1 MENARI
7 QDRLHASRRVYNWT
21 RRGDRRRRSLV
32 AKYTQRASLRRAPGD
47 PAQASHFARLVALL
61 LLVASLSGPW
71 PPSAL
76 AADPSAYGVA
86 VTPRNFPDFTVE
98 DVDEAFLVAKQIGDY
113 AVFIYQWGRL
123 DLQVPRLM
131 VEKSRRAGLLPIIG
145 LSPTTLG
152 ESRKELDLPA
162 DVRRRAASHIS
173 FANPVVREAFKR
185 TAAELAR
192 LQVPYLCLATEINF
206 LAMQRLDEYIH
217 FARLYQETYALVKR
231 IAPQTR
237 IFVSFQWEWMRIL
250 DSRAPQRIA
259 DHRKLVDA
267 FRPRLD
273 VVGLTS
279 YPAFFHDKPADLA
292 PDYFTWLAH
301 HVLPTDEILL
311 MEVGW
316 PTEGIGSEQEQR
328 QFVRALPELLSGVNV
343 SVVAWALLHDVGL
356 EEFDANLSSV
366 GLVTA
371 SGRPKPAFADFEK
384 LHASS
389 RP

>member
-1 MENARI
+1 MP
-7 QDRLHASRRVYNWT
+7 
-21 RRGDRRRRSLV
+21 
-32 AKYTQRASLRRAPGD
+32 KYPRRAPPRRGPGG
-47 PAQASHFARLVALL
+47 PAGPSDFARLVALL
-61 LLVASLSGPW
+61 LLVAGLAAPW
-71 PPSAL
+71 PRSAL
-76 AADPSAYGVA
+76 AAGPSAYGVA
-86 VTPRNFPDFTVE
+86 VTPQNFPDFTVH
-98 DVDEAFLVAKQIGDY
+98 DMDAAFVLAKQVGDY

-123 DLQVPRLM
+123 DLRVPRLM
-131 VEKSRRAGLLPIIG
+131 VEKARRAGLEPIIG
-145 LSPTTLG
+145 LSPTSLG
-152 ESRKELDLPA
+152 EARRELDLPA
-162 DVRRRAASHIS
+162 DVRRRAAPYIS
-173 FANPVVREAFKR
+173 FANPVIREAFKR
-185 TAAELAR
+185 TAVELAR

-217 FARLYQETYALVKR
+217 FARLYQETYALIKR

-237 IFVSFQWEWMRIL
+237 VFVSFQWEWMRIL

-259 DHRKLVDA
+259 EHRKLVDV

-316 PTEGIGSEQEQR
+316 PTEGVGSEQEQR

-356 EEFDANLSSV
+356 EVFDANLNSV

-371 SGRPKPAFADFEK
+371 SGRPKPAFADFKK
-384 LHASS
+384 LHAST

>member
-1 MENARI
+1 MPK
-7 QDRLHASRRVYNWT
+7 HTPCASP
-21 RRGDRRRRSLV
+21 
-32 AKYTQRASLRRAPGD
+32 RRAPGG
-47 PAQASHFARLVALL
+47 PAQPSHFARSAALL
-61 LLVASLSGPW
+61 LLVAGLSGPW
-71 PPSAL
+71 LPSAL
-76 AADPSAYGVA
+76 AEGAPAYGVA
-86 VTPRNFPDFTVE
+86 VTPQNFPDFTVE
-98 DVDEAFLVAKQIGDY
+98 DVDKAFVLAKQVGDY

-123 DLQVPRLM
+123 DPRVPRRM

-152 ESRKELDLPA
+152 EGRKELDLPA
-162 DVRRRAASHIS
+162 DVRRRAGPDIS
-173 FANPVVREAFKR
+173 FANPVIRAAFKR
-185 TAAELAR
+185 TATELAR

-217 FARLYQETYALVKR
+217 FARLYQETYALIKR

-237 IFVSFQWEWMRIL
+237 VFVSFQWEWMRIL

-259 DHRKLVDA
+259 EHRKLVDV

-273 VVGLTS
+273 VVGLTI

-316 PTEGIGSEQEQR
+316 PSEGVGSEQEQR

-356 EEFDANLSSV
+356 EEFDANLNSV

-371 SGRPKPAFADFEK
+371 GGRPKPAFADFEK
-384 LHASS
+384 LHASTH
-389 RP
+389 P